1 MPILVDRSA
10 QFGEIIHFLKKYQA
24 LQRSFRPG
32 DLGQENFSFGRV
44 IRDLKTVNSSS
55 SEKDVLGIK
64 EM

>member
-10 QFGEIIHFLKKYQA
+10 QFGEIIEFLKEYQA
-24 LQRSFRPG
+24 LQRNFRPG
-32 DLGQENFSFGRV
+32 DLSQENFSFGRV
-44 IRDLKTVNSSS
+44 IRDLKTVSSSS